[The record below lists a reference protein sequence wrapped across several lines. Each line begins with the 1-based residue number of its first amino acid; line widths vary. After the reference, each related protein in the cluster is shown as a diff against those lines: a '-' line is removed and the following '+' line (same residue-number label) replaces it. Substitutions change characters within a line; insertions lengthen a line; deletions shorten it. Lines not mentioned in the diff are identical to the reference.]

1 MTRSFDVAI
10 VGAGPAGSTAARVLA
25 EGGARVVVLE
35 KGAFPRM
42 KVCGGGVVR
51 RAAAHLPDG
60 FRGRAE
66 REIAR
71 VAMRFLEPA
80 RDAEDAVAALDAG
93 EIGSARVVRNPV
105 TASEGREARTMHA
118 ARGPASPRGASQPL
132 SSHDDRD
139 RAASHVTPVGTRDA
153 IAPRAPLAFEVA
165 RSRPIVS
172 LVMRCDFDAAL
183 ADAAARAGAELR
195 FGTELVR
202 IGRAGDGLELGTSHG
217 SVAAR
222 FVIGADG
229 ALGTTAKLAGW
240 REPLATIPALEA
252 EIELAPRELARFEER
267 ATFDFGAID
276 SGYAW
281 LFPKSAHLSAG
292 VLTTRRGPARLR
304 RELER
309 YLAFAGVGDA
319 RSIVVHGS
327 LIPVR
332 PRVEGVARER
342 VLLVGDAAG
351 LADPLTLEGISIA
364 MRSASICAESILDGG
379 LHASETYARRLR
391 AGVLV
396 ELACARKL
404 AWLVYEEPGL
414 ARALFSRAG
423 QPLCEAMA
431 DVIAGERTYR
441 ELLAHPSHWWGL
453 ARSLARRRTQGERV

>member
-1 MTRSFDVAI
+1 MTRSFDVAV

-35 KGAFPRM
+35 KSTFPRM

-51 RAAAHLPDG
+51 RATTDLPDG
-60 FRGRAE
+60 FALRAE
-66 REIAR
+66 RELAR
-71 VAMRFLEPA
+71 VAMRFFEPA
-80 RDAEDAVAALDAG
+80 DDMRAAPAPRIFDELVLPADA
-93 EIGSARVVRNPV
+93 
-105 TASEGREARTMHA
+105 REAAPCREVAHTA
-118 ARGPASPRGASQPL
+118 L
-132 SSHDDRD
+132 STT
-139 RAASHVTPVGTRDA
+139 VTDT
-153 IAPRAPLAFEVA
+153 RAPLAFEVA
-165 RSRPIVS
+165 RERPIVS

-183 ADAAARAGAELR
+183 ADAAARSGAELR
-195 FGTELVR
+195 FDTALASIR
-202 IGRAGDGLELGTSHG
+202 RAGDVLELATSRE
-217 SVAAR
+217 SVTTR

-229 ALGTTAKLAGW
+229 ALGSTAKLGGW

-252 EIELAPRELARFEER
+252 EIELAPRDLARFEDR

-276 SGYAW
+276 AGYAW
-281 LFPKSAHLSAG
+281 LFPKKTHLSAG

-309 YLAFAGVGDA
+309 YLALAGVGA
-319 RSIVVHGS
+319 PRSIVVHGS
-327 LIPVR
+327 VIPVR

-364 MRSASICAESILDGG
+364 MRSAAICAESILDDGA
-379 LHASETYARRLR
+379 HAAEVYERRLR

-404 AWLVYEEPGL
+404 AWLVYGEPRL
-414 ARALFSRAG
+414 ARALFRRAG
-423 QPLCEAMA
+423 QPLCEAVA

-441 ELLAHPSHWWGL
+441 DLLARPSHWWGL
-453 ARSLARRRTQGERV
+453 ARALARR